1 MGSQVNFIIDKKIIR
16 DIYDTPEEAI
26 KVAQELG
33 SGGYRTYVIDGVRKY
48 VPCTSYVEYENAL
61 RFHKLQ
67 GKLGVFGSDTFGDKL
82 VGYQFANSKD
92 EIQGDPFFTLGNFSI
107 NKSVTFSPTDER
119 QQQLLNIRDLNK
131 TTQPLT
137 SYNAET
143 IVQTSLP
150 NYNGQDYINTLVNRV
165 NSNLNVEI
173 LFDKRKLDKYVSFS
187 SLKERIKN
195 CFIEIYNNFPAALKN
210 NAISFLMPTVKNY
223 YYNPTD
229 NQAEL
234 VVNINTTSNPFNI
247 EYYSSGTT
255 VNNEVLNKHR
265 NFSLTYSDY
274 VLLYNNVE
282 YPIIS
287 CKLPS
292 EKTDGIKITVV
303 GNPFIS
309 NTIINEGFYLKPKQ
323 EIYDEFYSSLSDLSK
338 FLLNIDLDTQTYVT
352 SFIYPKLS
360 ESGEYTEVKE
370 TLFFPMYDNINI
382 DLFTKN
388 FDAYLKKLN
397 DIADNYDNLKTDIVS
412 RFLITNSLKEFDTE
426 DRKFNLILQL
436 YSKQFDDIKK
446 YIDGISYM
454 RNVSYNKIENIPDL
468 LIKNFVQ
475 TLGLETYNIED
486 EKTLIESLFKTETK
500 STTNSKTPAEIDIEL
515 WRRIFINAFYLFKS
529 KGTRKSIDFILKLV
543 GLPTD
548 IFELNEYVYLANQPL
563 NVSNILNKI
572 YENQINDDPNT
583 LLERVPFDIDGFPTV
598 PVGAIYQEDGGYI
611 DENNEN
617 IGEYDFGKRYINEY
631 KKYDNIAL
639 FELDRITDNIKS
651 YTYNTTPTHHYS
663 NKSDNYTDYYVNDDR
678 LIVNSKEVEV
688 LLSSNRILDISIY
701 RKYNKNIITFDDD
714 EFNKKVDIQNISFN
728 QYLKSVITNLISPT
742 DRKIVNTYPS
752 LRKIYLDYLNTIN
765 NPMTNTRSLEFL
777 NKFDSSWVNLIK
789 QFIPATS
796 ILTAGKKIENS
807 ILIDNKFKY
816 QRGISDGSEF
826 QNKTLKPVYLGSN
839 NIIENRIKLNQSIK
853 NKNYP
858 TISVN
863 SNIGLNIF
871 GSDDTYNEYLG
882 YYLTIQDFCNNENGV
897 FFIWEDGIDYLDPK
911 YNYTGSTGEYLGVYV
926 TYDNKIYRLK
936 DNVTIVTGMT
946 ITTPNLATDDTELIW
961 DLIPNNNNIID
972 YINNISGI
980 TTEQKT
986 YIFNSISKARAY
998 LNINANFIC
1007 PPPKPHVGYFNVT
1020 GNTIDMS
1027 GFTVNF
1033 KPFVDEY
1040 GITQYI
1046 KQPRHYGY
1054 SSGITNNII
1063 YKKLFPLTTG
1073 VTYYKDEYLE
1083 YGGNTYLV
1091 TGDTV
1096 EFTGLTNFSGV
1107 TISGLTTQS
1116 YTGRTNTDPLM
1127 HVNPAYITKNQI
1139 NSKIDRYSIN
1149 LTKSLNLKHIFYD
1162 EEPLKTFVAKDKI
1175 VDNNIFI
1182 SDDLELTFDG
1192 LYAINQYKVG
1202 PFYTQNIDETFIH
1215 TLEEKIDLT
1224 PNNNNYI
1231 SIRSLNENFKFTS
1244 DDISLS
1250 NNRSN
1255 GYYLVKK
1262 DSFLTFE
1269 FSLYF
1274 TSNYNVE
1281 QFVTIQLLNS
1291 SIKKD
1296 NIYYEEEF
1304 SFIGDDKLEYKVCKL
1319 KYSGFFNSGDKIYL
1333 NIIPKDLGCALNR
1346 YEEINYEYEK
1356 PNEIDIYDE
1365 LNDPR
1370 FRVLFNSGFSGK
1382 GVTVDGLSIKPI
1394 TPLIEVDNYL
1404 HLAVNSNRYIVKPL
1418 LKAKKSLDSN
1428 LLVNKLFMNYYQQYV
1443 GDEIVTNSVI
1453 YDKQVNF
1460 DKIDFEFVVNSK
1472 NNNDILGDS
1481 KYEYTTNKHI
1491 PTTTNKLPFKTIN
1504 KVNRLEGF
1512 NAQNVEIKLSFKDY
1526 YLGLNPPQTEYNDVT
1541 NAITIGKN
1549 IQQRLATNNRS
1560 LEYLNELSYINNT
1573 ENLSGVTTSNKINF
1587 KSCDNGLKDYL
1598 DINYS
1603 NNIADEILD
1612 HNRYIIGTFG
1622 ESNYGIFDL
1631 GNKVYNTEIYQ
1642 QLLEKVPL
1650 FNPRIINYQLNDI
1663 VKVKINNYKVVVDT
1677 PTGKTIQ
1684 TTPVYRLYVCVNDI
1698 NKRHCYVEFKTKG
1711 GSSSVDDAIS
1721 EVIGEIHEIYRPRG
1735 ARSCFVKLEDYNPSK
1750 FTPWG
1755 YEQFSLL
1762 NHINTNIYDYITNIT
1777 DLTGTTINYNTFK
1790 YGEIYNIDNDLYR
1803 FIYKKPLVH
1812 NSYRDYQRGDYI
1824 INDDKFKICDDP
1836 TTGTI
1841 GFSEISGLTF
1851 VSNKNVITV
1860 FTGTT
1865 DIQTIYAPTAYR
1877 HPKTLNIDKIGDIY
1891 YYMPSGDT
1899 NNYQYVYNQYAYID
1913 NVYIPLEKREI
1924 QVFNKPLLLTTG
1936 STGYIRYSGP
1946 LTNIFSGEVEYLYR
1960 EYEYENDNY
1969 NDFYGNTLKNKTNI
1983 YLTPSYPTDRNLENG
1998 LYINPT
2004 YSDSAD
2010 INPLFE
2016 KLCALSEQNNP
2027 VLATGVTGDTNS
2039 LYLGQKY
2046 YVHDNVLH
2054 YHNGD
2059 VRDFCLVNKFTFYK
2073 DMVSL
2078 KVYEHT
2084 MEGLTEEIKENMYFL
2099 TPSLNLKNGFTSS
2112 SFTGHTNDEKLKTAL
2127 DLFYD
2132 VTDTNRRDVKKWGN
2146 VQYEINNNDIIL
2158 HYYYDKDQLNNP
2170 VTGEFLGR
2178 LLIKNPCGHNAC
2190 CFFGLVFDISKPTP
2204 LELGNLPTLKPTIN
2218 ITNGDVLPYITRLI
2232 INGSNNINVVIKY
2245 YDINGSL
2252 ITENEN
2258 TNKLFKYNKIINVI
2272 PETDCIIE
2280 VSYNINN
2287 NQTTFDS
2294 ATLNNTPLFENNLNT
2309 NNSLVETQILTND
2322 NNRYQINEN
2331 NVLKGGVSLLT
2342 TQGVSL
2348 STRQLEEIQPII
2360 ETRVIRLKSVNRDNV
2375 IFINLK
2381 DKNIITVTSL
2391 KKIT

>member
-1 MGSQVNFIIDKKIIR
+1 MSSKVSFIIDKRIIR

-33 SGGYRTYVIDGVRKY
+33 SGGYRTYVIDGARKY

-107 NKSVTFSPTDER
+107 NKNISLSPTDER
-119 QQQLLNIRDLNK
+119 QQQLLNIRNLNK

-143 IVQTSLP
+143 IIQTSLP
-150 NYNGQDYINTLVNRV
+150 SYTGQDYINTLVNRI
-165 NSNLNVEI
+165 NNNLNVEI

-187 SLKERIKN
+187 SLKERFKN
-195 CFIEIYNNFPAALKN
+195 CFIEIYNNFPAALK
-210 NAISFLMPTVKNY
+210 ASVISFSMPTVKNY

-234 VVNINTTSNPFNI
+234 IVNINTTSNPFNI

-255 VNNEVLNKHR
+255 VSNEVLSKHR
-265 NFSLTYSDY
+265 NFSLTYNDY

-292 EKTDGIKITVV
+292 EKNDGIKITVV

-309 NTIINEGFYLKPKQ
+309 NPIINEGFYLKPKQ
-323 EIYDEFYSSLSDLSK
+323 EIYDEFYNSLSDLSK

-382 DLFTKN
+382 DLFTNN
-388 FDAYLKKLN
+388 FDLYLKKLN
-397 DIADNYDNLKTDIVS
+397 DIADNYDNLKTNIVS

-486 EKTLIESLFKTETK
+486 EKTLIESLFKTDVK

-543 GLPTD
+543 GLPID

-563 NVSNILNKI
+563 NVSNVLNKI

-598 PVGAIYQEDGGYI
+598 PVGVIYQEDGGYI

-631 KKYDNIAL
+631 KKYNNIFL
-639 FELDRITDNIKS
+639 FELDRVTDNIKS
-651 YTYNTTPTHHYS
+651 YVYNNIPTHHYS
-663 NKSDNYTDYYVNDDR
+663 NKSDIYTDYYVNDDR

-701 RKYNKNIITFDDD
+701 RKYNKNIITFDE

-752 LRKIYLDYLNTIN
+752 LRKIYLDYLNTTN

-839 NIIENRIKLNQSIK
+839 NIIENRIKLNQPIK

-926 TYDNKIYRLK
+926 IYNDKIYRLK
-936 DNVTIVTGMT
+936 DNVTNVTGMT
-946 ITTPNLATDDTELIW
+946 ITTPNLATDGTDELIW

-980 TTEQKT
+980 TTKEQKT

-1007 PPPKPHVGYFNVT
+1007 PPPKPHVGYFNIT

-1027 GFTVNF
+1027 AFDINF

-1046 KQPRHYGY
+1046 KQPKYYGY
-1054 SSGITNNII
+1054 SKDIINNKTTT
-1063 YKKLFPLTTG
+1063 YKKPFPITTG

-1083 YGGNTYLV
+1083 YDGNTYLV

-1096 EFTGLTNFSGV
+1096 EFTGLTNL
-1107 TISGLTTQS
+1107 SGLTTEIEIQPGLYES
-1116 YTGRTNTDPLM
+1116 YTGRTMSDPLM
-1127 HVNPAYITKNQI
+1127 HINPAYITKYDI
-1139 NSKIDRYSIN
+1139 NPKTDRYSIN
-1149 LTKSLNLKHIFYD
+1149 LSKSLNLKHIFYN
-1162 EEPLKTFVAKDKI
+1162 ENPLETFVAKDKI

-1215 TLEEKIDLT
+1215 TLEDKINLT
-1224 PNNNNYI
+1224 PNSNNYV
-1231 SIRSLNENFKFTS
+1231 SIRSLNENFKFIS
-1244 DDISLS
+1244 DDIGLS
-1250 NNRSN
+1250 NNRSS

-1262 DSFLTFE
+1262 NSFLTFE

-1281 QFVTIQLLNS
+1281 QLVTIQLLNS
-1291 SIKKD
+1291 SVKNN

-1304 SFIGDDKLEYKVCKL
+1304 SFIGDDILEYRVCKL
-1319 KYSGFFNSGDKIYL
+1319 KYNGFFNSGDKIYL
-1333 NIIPKDLGCALNR
+1333 NIIPKDLDCTINR

-1404 HLAVNSNRYIVKPL
+1404 HLAINSNSYVVKPI
-1418 LKAKKSLDSN
+1418 LKAKKSLDPN
-1428 LLVNKLFMNYYQQYV
+1428 LLANKLFMNYYQQYI
-1443 GDEIVTNSVI
+1443 GDEIITNSII

-1472 NNNDILGDS
+1472 NNNDVLVDS
-1481 KYEYTTNKHI
+1481 KYESTTNTFI
-1491 PTTTNKLPFKTIN
+1491 PPTTTKLPFNTIN
-1504 KVNRLEGF
+1504 RVNRLEGF
-1512 NAQNVEIKLSFKDY
+1512 KAQNVEIKLSFKDY

-1549 IQQRLATNNRS
+1549 IQQRLAINNRS
-1560 LEYLNELSYINNT
+1560 LDYINELSYINNS
-1573 ENLSGVTTSNKINF
+1573 EYLSGVTESNNIEF

-1598 DINYS
+1598 NINYS
-1603 NNIADEILD
+1603 NNIANEILNL
-1612 HNRYIIGTFG
+1612 NRHIIGTFG

-1663 VKVKINNYKVVVDT
+1663 VKVQINNYKVVVDT
-1677 PTGKTIQ
+1677 PTGKTIE
-1684 TTPVYRLYVCVNDI
+1684 TKPVYRLYVCVNDI
-1698 NKRHCYVEFKTKG
+1698 HTNHCYQEFQTKDG
-1711 GSSSVDDAIS
+1711 IDDGVIS
-1721 EVIGEIHEIYRPRG
+1721 KVIGEIHEIYRPRG
-1735 ARSCFVKLEDYNPSK
+1735 SRSCFVKLEDYNPSK

-1762 NHINTNIYDYITNIT
+1762 NHINTNIYDYITKIT
-1777 DLTGTTINYNTFK
+1777 NLTGTINYNTFK
-1790 YGEIYNIDNDLYR
+1790 YGEIYKITTTDIITTGTTTDLYR
-1803 FIYKKPLVH
+1803 FIYKKPLVY
-1812 NSYRDYQRGDYI
+1812 NSDRDYQRGDYI
-1824 INDDKFKICDDP
+1824 ISGGTFNICDDP
-1836 TTGTI
+1836 TI
-1841 GFSEISGLTF
+1841 GISGFTEITGLTF
-1851 VSNKNVITV
+1851 VNNKNVIDFNSYNDKYV
-1860 FTGTT
+1860 
-1865 DIQTIYAPTAYR
+1865 IYAPTAYR
-1877 HPKTLNIDKIGDIY
+1877 HPKTLTIDRRGNILYFI
-1891 YYMPSGDT
+1891 PSGNTT
-1899 NNYQYVYNQYAYID
+1899 NNQYAYID
-1913 NVYIPLEKREI
+1913 NVYIPLEEKEI
-1924 QVFNKPLLLTTG
+1924 QVFNKPLLLTSGLT
-1936 STGYIRYSGP
+1936 SSIAYSGP
-1946 LTNIFSGEVEYLYR
+1946 LTNTNITGGTITYLYS

-2016 KLCALSEQNNP
+2016 KLCSLSEQNNP
-2027 VLATGVTGDTNS
+2027 VLATGVTGDTNG

-2046 YVHDNVLH
+2046 YIHDNVLH
-2054 YHNGD
+2054 YYNGD

-2084 MEGLTEEIKENMYFL
+2084 MESLTEEIKQNMYFL
-2099 TPSLNLKNGFTSS
+2099 TPSLNLKNGFTTT
-2112 SFTGHTNDEKLKTAL
+2112 SFSGNTNDEKLQNGV

-2132 VTDTNRRDVKKWGN
+2132 VTDVNRRDIKKWGN
-2146 VQYEINNNDIIL
+2146 VQYEIKNNDIIL
-2158 HYYYDKDQLNNP
+2158 HYYYNRDQLNYP
-2170 VTGEFLGR
+2170 VTGEFIGR

-2190 CFFGLVFDISKPTP
+2190 CFFGLVFDISKRNIF
-2204 LELGNLPTLKPTIN
+2204 EVSNLSLLKPSISVN
-2218 ITNGDVLPYITRLI
+2218 NNVVLPYITRLI
-2232 INGSNNINVVIKY
+2232 INGSNNINIVIKY
-2245 YDINGSL
+2245 FDINGNI

-2331 NVLKGGVSLLT
+2331 NILNVGVSVLAT
-2342 TQGVSL
+2342 
-2348 STRQLEEIQPII
+2348 QLEEIQPII

-2381 DKNIITVTSL
+2381 DKNNITVTSL
-2391 KKIT
+2391 KK

>member
-1 MGSQVNFIIDKKIIR
+1 MSSKVSFIIDKRIIR

-33 SGGYRTYVIDGVRKY
+33 SGGYRTYVIDGARKY

-274 VLLYNNVE
+274 VLLYKNVE

-292 EKTDGIKITVV
+292 EKSDGIKITVV

-309 NTIINEGFYLKPKQ
+309 NTIINEEFYLKPKQ

-486 EKTLIESLFKTETK
+486 EKTLIDSLFKTETK

-548 IFELNEYVYLANQPL
+548 IFELNEYVYLVNQPL

-598 PVGAIYQEDGGYI
+598 PVGVTYQEDGGYI

-617 IGEYDFGKRYINEY
+617 IGKYDFGKRYINEY

-678 LIVNSKEVEV
+678 LIVNSKEVDV

-701 RKYNKNIITFDDD
+701 RKYNKNIIPFAFD
-714 EFNKKVDIQNISFN
+714 NKVDIQNISFN

-752 LRKIYLDYLNTIN
+752 LRMIYLDYLNNIN
-765 NPMTNTRSLEFL
+765 IPMTNIRALEFL

-826 QNKTLKPVYLGSN
+826 QNTTLKPVYLGSN
-839 NIIENRIKLNQSIK
+839 NIIENRIKLNQPIK

-936 DNVTIVTGMT
+936 DNVTGVTGMT
-946 ITTPNLATDDTELIW
+946 ITTPNLATDGTDELIW

-1040 GITQYI
+1040 SITQYI
-1046 KQPRHYGY
+1046 KQPKHYGY
-1054 SSGITNNII
+1054 SSGTTNNIT

-1083 YGGNTYLV
+1083 YNGTIYLV

-1107 TISGLTTQS
+1107 TTSGLTTQPGLYQS

-1231 SIRSLNENFKFTS
+1231 SIRSLNENFKFIS

-1250 NNRSN
+1250 NNKSN

-1291 SIKKD
+1291 SIKKN

-1382 GVTVDGLSIKPI
+1382 GVIVDGLSIKPI
-1394 TPLIEVDNYL
+1394 TSLIEVDNYL

-1428 LLVNKLFMNYYQQYV
+1428 LLANKLFMNYYQQYV

-1453 YDKQVNF
+1453 FDKQVNF
-1460 DKIDFEFVVNSK
+1460 DKVDFEFIVNSK
-1472 NNNDILGDS
+1472 NNNDILSYS

-1491 PTTTNKLPFKTIN
+1491 PTTTNKLPFNTIN

-1560 LEYLNELSYINNT
+1560 LEYLNELSYINNNT

-1622 ESNYGIFDL
+1622 ESNYGLYDL

-1698 NKRHCYVEFKTKG
+1698 NKQHCYVEIKTKG
-1711 GSSSVDDAIS
+1711 GDDISVIS

-1762 NHINTNIYDYITNIT
+1762 NHINTNIYDYITKIT
-1777 DLTGTTINYNTFK
+1777 NFATGTTINYDTFK

-1812 NSYRDYQRGDYI
+1812 NSDRDYQRGDYV
-1824 INDDKFKICDDP
+1824 
-1836 TTGTI
+1836 
-1841 GFSEISGLTF
+1841 ISGNTFYIYDTDDFTGLTGSF
-1851 VSNKNVITV
+1851 VSNKNVIPV

-1877 HPKTLNIDKIGDIY
+1877 HPKTLNIDKIGDIH
-1891 YYMPSGDT
+1891 YYMPYVNTDNT
-1899 NNYQYVYNQYAYID
+1899 DNIDNYQYAYID

-1924 QVFNKPLLLTTG
+1924 RVFNKPLLLTTG
-1936 STGYIRYSGP
+1936 LTGIIRYSGP
-1946 LTNIFSGEVEYLYR
+1946 LTNIFSGETIEYLYR

-2016 KLCALSEQNNP
+2016 KLCSLSEQNNP
-2027 VLATGVTGDTNS
+2027 VLATGVTGDTS
-2039 LYLGQKY
+2039 ALYLGQKY
-2046 YVHDNVLH
+2046 YVHNNVLH
-2054 YHNGD
+2054 YYNGD

-2084 MEGLTEEIKENMYFL
+2084 MEGLAEEIKENMYFL
-2099 TPSLNLKNGFTSS
+2099 TPSLNLKNGFTTS
-2112 SFTGHTNDEKLKTAL
+2112 SFSGHTNDEKLKTAL

-2132 VTDTNRRDVKKWGN
+2132 VTDKNRRDVKKWGN

-2190 CFFGLVFDISKPTP
+2190 CFFGLVFDISKLTP

-2258 TNKLFKYNKIINVI
+2258 SNKLFKYNKMINVI
-2272 PETDCIIE
+2272 PETDCVIE

-2287 NQTTFDS
+2287 NQTTFIS
-2294 ATLNNTPLFENNLNT
+2294 STLNDISLFENNLNT
-2309 NNSLVETQILTND
+2309 NNSLVETQIITND
-2322 NNRYQINEN
+2322 KNNYQNTQTITMKSTVGTNSNYHYMSQLGTPE
-2331 NVLKGGVSLLT
+2331 VGLST
-2342 TQGVSL
+2342 TQ
-2348 STRQLEEIQPII
+2348 LEDGIYPII
-2360 ETRVIRLKSVNRDNV
+2360 ETRVIRLKSVNRDNI

-2381 DKNIITVTSL
+2381 DKNNI
-2391 KKIT
+2391 